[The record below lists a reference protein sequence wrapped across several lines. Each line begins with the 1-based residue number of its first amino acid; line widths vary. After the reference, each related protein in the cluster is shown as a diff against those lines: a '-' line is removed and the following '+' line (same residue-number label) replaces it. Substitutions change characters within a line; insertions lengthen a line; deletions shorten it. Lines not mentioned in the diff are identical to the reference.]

1 MFKKHLN
8 LNMTIKVFYTTPY
21 DPCEVKSLNIESE
34 TSIDVFLR
42 DKLGYEVETP
52 VGVYGKLVKG
62 TYIIK
67 DKDRV
72 EIYEKITADPK
83 VNRKK
88 RASNE
93 KS

>member
-1 MFKKHLN
+1 MI
-8 LNMTIKVFYTTPY
+8 IKVFYSTPY
-21 DPCEVKSLNIESE
+21 DPCVVKSVNIQSE

-42 DKLGYEVETP
+42 DILEYEVETP
-52 VGVYGKLVKG
+52 VGVYGKIVDG

-67 DKDRV
+67 NNDRV
-72 EIYEKITADPK
+72 EIYEKIIADPK
-83 VNRKK
+83 INRKK

>member
-1 MFKKHLN
+1 MI
-8 LNMTIKVFYTTPY
+8 IKVFYSTPN
-21 DPCEVKSLNIESE
+21 DPCAVKSVNIQSE

-42 DKLGYEVETP
+42 DILGYEVETP
-52 VGVYGKLVKG
+52 VGVYGKIVHS

-67 DKDRV
+67 DNDRV
-72 EIYEKITADPK
+72 EVYEKIIADPK
-83 VNRKK
+83 INRKK